1 MPDRYAPIGGQ
12 AVIEGVM
19 MRSPQR
25 VATAVRLA
33 DGTVEVKS
41 REYRSLSRRLPVLS
55 LPIVRGAVVL
65 VESLRIGVE
74 ALAFSAEAA
83 VKEDE
88 TKAAAPAPGSKPEKR
103 FGTLG
108 LGMGFTVLVS
118 FVLGFGFFFW
128 LPLFLTERTGVKD
141 PFLFNLIDGFIRL
154 LFFLAYIVG
163 IGFWGEMQRIFQYH
177 GAEHKTIH
185 NLESGLELTPE
196 NASRQSRFHPRCGT
210 SFLFLVVLVS
220 FVVFAFLGKP
230 DTIGERLLRFALIP
244 VIAGISFE
252 IIRFAGAHGDKAWV
266 RWISEPGL
274 QLQRLTTREP
284 SRDMLEVAIAA
295 LRAVL

>member
-19 MRSPQR
+19 MRSPHK

-33 DGTVEVKS
+33 DGTIQVQS
-41 REYRSLSRRLPVLS
+41 RAYTSLSRRFPILG
-55 LPIVRGAVVL
+55 LPILRGAIVL
-65 VESLRIGVE
+65 VESLRIGVA
-74 ALAFSAEAA
+74 ALSYSADAA
-83 VKEDE
+83 VRSESDKPQKE
-88 TKAAAPAPGSKPEKR
+88 R
-103 FGTLG
+103 RYGTLG

-118 FVLGFGFFFW
+118 FVLGFGIFFW
-128 LPLFLTERTGVKD
+128 LPLKLTDLTGVKD
-141 PFLFNLIDGFIRL
+141 PFLYNLIDGAIRL
-154 LFFLAYIVG
+154 VFFLVYIFG
-163 IGFWGEMQRIFQYH
+163 IGLWGEMRRVFQYH

-196 NASRQSRFHPRCGT
+196 NAGAQSRYHPRCGT
-210 SFLFLVVLVS
+210 SFLFLVVIVS
-220 FVVFAFLGKP
+220 FVVFAFFGRP
-230 DTIGERLLRFALIP
+230 DTLVDRLIRFALIP

-252 IIRFAGAHGDKAWV
+252 IIRFAGAHYDKPWV

>member
-19 MRSPQR
+19 MRSPRR

-41 REYRSLSRRLPVLS
+41 RAYQSVSRRIPVLGW
-55 LPIVRGAVVL
+55 PILRGAVVL

-88 TKAAAPAPGSKPEKR
+88 VKPKEERR

-108 LGMGFTVLVS
+108 LGMGFTVLIS

-128 LPLFLTERTGVKD
+128 LPLFLTERTGVRD
-141 PFLFNLIDGFIRL
+141 PFLFNLIDGFIRMI
-154 LFFLAYIVG
+154 FFLAYIVG
-163 IGFWGEMQRIFQYH
+163 IGFWGEMQRVFQYH

-185 NLESGLELTPE
+185 NLEAGLELTPE
-196 NASRQSRFHPRCGT
+196 NAARQSRFHPRCGT

-220 FVVFAFLGKP
+220 FVVFAFMGRP

-252 IIRFAGAHGDKAWV
+252 IIRFAGAHSDKVWV

>member
-19 MRSPQR
+19 MRSPKR
-25 VATAVRLA
+25 VATAVRLP
-33 DGTVEVKS
+33 DGTVEVKT
-41 REYRSLSRRLPVLS
+41 REYSSLSRRLPFLS
-55 LPIVRGAVVL
+55 LPVLRGAVVL

-83 VKEDE
+83 VKEE
-88 TKAAAPAPGSKPEKR
+88 EIKPKTERR

-108 LGMGFTVLVS
+108 LGMGFTVLIS
-118 FVLGFGFFFW
+118 FALGFGVFFW

-141 PFLFNLIDGFIRL
+141 PFAFNLIDGFFRL
-154 LFFLAYIVG
+154 LFFLIYIVG

-230 DTIGERLLRFALIP
+230 DSIGDRLLRFALIP

-252 IIRFAGAHGDKAWV
+252 IIRFAGAHSDKGWV
-266 RWISEPGL
+266 RWLSEPGL

>member
-41 REYRSLSRRLPVLS
+41 REYRSLSRRLPLLS
-55 LPIVRGAVVL
+55 LPILRGAVVL

-88 TKAAAPAPGSKPEKR
+88 VKPKEARR

-108 LGMGFTVLVS
+108 LGMGFTVLIS
-118 FVLGFGFFFW
+118 FALGFGFFFW
-128 LPLFLTERTGVKD
+128 LPLFLTDRTGVRD

-154 LFFLAYIVG
+154 VFFLIYIVG
-163 IGFWGEMQRIFQYH
+163 IGFWGEMQRVFQYH

-196 NASRQSRFHPRCGT
+196 NASKQSRFHPRCGT

-220 FVVFAFLGKP
+220 FIVFAFLGRP
-230 DTIGERLLRFALIP
+230 DTIGERLLRFGLIP